1 MIENIIATR
10 ESSAAQVLDCF
21 DALPV
26 VDLSFMEGR
35 WRGFEITTGHR
46 LDGLL
51 GPSGWY
57 GKLFMSPEAVHPLLF
72 RTRDGKGLYAV
83 DPLLLPLGLPFPRS
97 PVLGLAMALLRPVL
111 QTRLPKAR
119 LRMVEYR
126 GRSTATMAYDGKPIF
141 DHFARIDDRRVLGIM
156 DLKGMPGPYA
166 FCLERDDTPMD
177 VRL

>member
-10 ESSAAQVLDCF
+10 VASPAQVLECF
-21 DALPV
+21 DTLPV
-26 VDLSFMEGR
+26 VDLSFMAGR
-35 WRGFEITTGHR
+35 WRGFEIKTGHR

-51 GPSGWY
+51 EPSGWY
-57 GKLFMSPEAVHPLLF
+57 GKLFISAEAVHPLLF
-72 RTRDGKGLYAV
+72 NARDGKELYAV
-83 DPLLLPLGLPFPRS
+83 DPLLVPLGLPFPRS
-97 PVLGLAMALLRPVL
+97 SVLGLAMAVLRPVL

-119 LRMVEYR
+119 LRMIEYR

-141 DHFARIDDRRVLGIM
+141 DHFVKIDDSRVLGIM
-156 DLKGMPGPYA
+156 DLKGMSGPYA